1 MVFLQYNCSM
11 KKITVVILAAGMGT
25 RLGDMTKNKPK
36 PMQVVDGAT
45 IIQYEL
51 AWAKQ
56 ALKADKTIVV
66 GGYLI
71 DLLRE
76 EVKHHDPDAIV
87 VENPNYQTTQR
98 MSSLL
103 AAEENIEGDLVM
115 FDGDYIYST
124 PVAEALRNHTYDEL
138 AVHSS
143 VKRSPY
149 TEQDVIC
156 TIDKNRHLTDIYKT
170 PGTVPLEGPHQEW
183 FNSLLYCP
191 EAKLEQFLAV
201 GKETLT
207 NSTDGLVHVEDAV
220 LNYTKQYPVDLVDLG
235 EPIWMEIDN
244 PEEFKN
250 AQAFIEKYEN
260 LVPR

>member
-1 MVFLQYNCSM
+1 M
-11 KKITVVILAAGMGT
+11 KKLTVVILSAGMGT

-45 IIQYEL
+45 IIQYDL
-51 AWAKQ
+51 AWARD

-76 EVKHHDPDAIV
+76 EVKKHNSNAII
-87 VENPNYQTTQR
+87 VENAAYETTQR

-103 AAEENIEGDLVM
+103 MAEDHIDGDLLV

-124 PVAEALRNHTYDEL
+124 PVAEKVRARDYTEL

-143 VKRSPY
+143 TQRSPY

-156 TIDKNRHLTDIYKT
+156 TIDENRHLTDIYKT
-170 PGTVPLEGPHQEW
+170 KGTVPLEEPNQEW

-191 EAKLEQFLAV
+191 EDKIKTFFDI
-201 GKETLT
+201 GKKTIVDSET
-207 NSTDGLVHVEDAV
+207 GAVHVEDAV
-220 LNYTKQYPVDLVDLG
+220 LNYSKEHIVDLIDLG

-244 PEEFKN
+244 PEEFEN
-250 AQAFIEKYEN
+250 AQRFVEAYKNQI
-260 LVPR
+260 PR